1 MAEVKK
7 PATKAVKKDKAFKIR
22 VVFQGSVRVHSRP
35 ILGDEDVLRLVQT
48 GDVLTAKAVDRS
60 TDTQFYELVG
70 GGYIAADPAL
80 VVKA

>member
-1 MAEVKK
+1 MAEAKK
-7 PATKAVKKDKAFKIR
+7 PATKAAKKEKAFQIK

-35 ILGDEDVLRLVQT
+35 ILGDEDVLRLAKT
-48 GDVLTAKAVDRS
+48 GDVLMARIVDRS
-60 TDTQFYELVG
+60 TDTPFYELVD

>member
-1 MAEVKK
+1 MAEAKK
-7 PATKAVKKDKAFKIR
+7 PATKAAKQEKALQIK

-35 ILGDEDVLRLVQT
+35 ILGDEDVLRLAKT
-48 GDVLTAKAVDRS
+48 GDVLMARIVDRS
-60 TDTQFYELVG
+60 TDTPFYELVE

>member
-1 MAEVKK
+1 MAEAKK
-7 PATKAVKKDKAFKIR
+7 PATKAAKKEKAFQIK

-35 ILGDEDVLRLVQT
+35 ILGDEDVLRLAKT
-48 GDVLTAKAVDRS
+48 GDMLMARTVDRR
-60 TDTQFYELVG
+60 TDTPFYELVD

>member
-1 MAEVKK
+1 MAEAKK
-7 PATKAVKKDKAFKIR
+7 PATKAAKKEKAFQIK

-35 ILGDEDVLRLVQT
+35 ILGDEDVIRLAKT
-48 GDVLTAKAVDRS
+48 GDMLMARTVDRS
-60 TDTQFYELVG
+60 TDTPFYELVD

>member
-1 MAEVKK
+1 MAEAKK
-7 PATKAVKKDKAFKIR
+7 PATKAAKKDKAFKIE

-48 GDVLTAKAVDRS
+48 GDVLMAKAVDRS
-60 TDTQFYELVG
+60 TDTPFYELVD

>member
-1 MAEVKK
+1 MAETKK
-7 PATKAVKKDKAFKIR
+7 PAAKAAKKDKTFKIR

-48 GDVLTAKAVDRS
+48 GDVLTAKAVDGS
-60 TDTQFYELVG
+60 TDTPFYELVD

-80 VVKA
+80 VVKV

>member
-1 MAEVKK
+1 MAETKK
-7 PATKAVKKDKAFKIR
+7 PAAKAAKKDKAFKIR

-48 GDVLTAKAVDRS
+48 GDVLTAKAVDRN
-60 TDTQFYELVG
+60 TDTPFYELVD

>member
-1 MAEVKK
+1 MAEAKK
-7 PATKAVKKDKAFKIR
+7 PATKAAKKEKAFQIK

-35 ILGDEDVLRLVQT
+35 ILGDEDMLRLAKT
-48 GDVLTAKAVDRS
+48 GDMLMARTVDRS
-60 TDTQFYELVG
+60 TDTPFYELVD